1 MRRGSDNGAS
11 GRGELATLCTAAV
24 EVEAW
29 TRRVFVSTQSVKCAA
44 SPDSFNET
52 VAPQGHT
59 IVVAA
64 QAKTCP

>member
-1 MRRGSDNGAS
+1 MKRVIDANLRFSIQQLWGW
-11 GRGELATLCTAAV
+11 
-24 EVEAW
+24 EAW

-52 VAPQGHT
+52 VARQGHT